1 MTLDNFIANASVIDG
16 LVKNQPTQAGAAS
29 NQRLRELENTEGSFD
44 TALENAVN
52 DSQKEADELSPR
64 ADSFDD
70 GWQNLPSHSPEIA
83 ALLQHIG
90 QGNLNMDTGL
100 EDVKGDSSDI
110 TSALQHMASV
120 QPLWRENAIT
130 QTGLEDVKGDS
141 SDVTLALQ
149 HMASMQLLWRENAIT
164 QAGLEDFEGS
174 VSEAPTFLQ
183 YFGSMQSTGQN
194 VTGQNPGLNDRIP
207 LANPSAPELIS
218 GQLNDAFAGRFTL
231 STELLD
237 LQAPKDNA
245 FRELTGIRSDVPVLS
260 DLAGVKNNSQRPG
273 TLAGGAEIS
282 LQTKEPEVFA
292 TGLATYL
299 RVLKTEGGTEARL
312 QLSPIELGKL
322 AITIQTEGEETRV
335 SFVVENSQARST
347 VESSLPRL
355 RDMLEQSGL
364 SLSDAEVTE
373 KNPNEKDTEYKA
385 DSHNE
390 DSLDDDIQSDKP
402 TTAVS
407 ADSSLLLDAYA

>member
-44 TALENAVN
+44 TALDNAIN
-52 DSQKEADELSPR
+52 DSQKEADELSQR
-64 ADSFDD
+64 ADSFED

-90 QGNLNMDTGL
+90 QRNLNMDTGL

-110 TSALQHMASV
+110 
-120 QPLWRENAIT
+120 
-130 QTGLEDVKGDS
+130 
-141 SDVTLALQ
+141 TLALQ

-183 YFGSMQSTGQN
+183 YFGSMQSMGQN
-194 VTGQNPGLNDRIP
+194 VTGPNSGLNDRSP
-207 LANPSAPELIS
+207 LANPSVPELIS
-218 GQLNDAFAGRFTL
+218 GQLNDPFAGRFTL

-237 LQAPKDNA
+237 LEAPKDNA
-245 FRELTGIRSDVPVLS
+245 FRELTGIRSDVPLLS

-273 TLAGGAEIS
+273 TLGGGAEIS

-390 DSLDDDIQSDKP
+390 DRLDDDIQSDQS

-407 ADSSLLLDAYA
+407 ADSSLLVDAYA

>member
-16 LVKNQPTQAGAAS
+16 LVKNQTTQASAAS

-52 DSQKEADELSPR
+52 DSQKEADELSQR
-64 ADSFDD
+64 ADSFED

-90 QGNLNMDTGL
+90 HGNLNMDTGL

-110 TSALQHMASV
+110 TLALQHMASV
-120 QPLWRENAIT
+120 QP
-130 QTGLEDVKGDS
+130 
-141 SDVTLALQ
+141 
-149 HMASMQLLWRENAIT
+149 LWRENAIT

-183 YFGSMQSTGQN
+183 YFGSMQSMGQN
-194 VTGQNPGLNDRIP
+194 VTGPNSGLNDRSP
-207 LANPSAPELIS
+207 LANPSVPELIS
-218 GQLNDAFAGRFTL
+218 GQLNDPFAGRFTL

-273 TLAGGAEIS
+273 TLGGGAEIS

-390 DSLDDDIQSDKP
+390 DSLDDDIQSDQS

-407 ADSSLLLDAYA
+407 ADSSLLVDAYA

>member
-44 TALENAVN
+44 SALDNAIN
-52 DSQKEADELSPR
+52 DSQKEADELSQR
-64 ADSFDD
+64 AGSFED

-100 EDVKGDSSDI
+100 K
-110 TSALQHMASV
+110 
-120 QPLWRENAIT
+120 
-130 QTGLEDVKGDS
+130 DVKGDS

-194 VTGQNPGLNDRIP
+194 VTGPNPGLNDRSP
-207 LANPSAPELIS
+207 LANPSVPELIS
-218 GQLNDAFAGRFTL
+218 GQLNDPFAGRFTL
-231 STELLD
+231 YTELLD
-237 LQAPKDNA
+237 LEAPKDNA
-245 FRELTGIRSDVPVLS
+245 FRELTGIRSDVPVLG

-373 KNPNEKDTEYKA
+373 KNPNEEDTEYKA

-390 DSLDDDIQSDKP
+390 DSLDDDIQSDQS
-402 TTAVS
+402 TSAVS
-407 ADSSLLLDAYA
+407 ADSSLLVDAYA

>member
-16 LVKNQPTQAGAAS
+16 LVKNQPTQASAAS

-52 DSQKEADELSPR
+52 DSQKEADELSQR
-64 ADSFDD
+64 ADSFED

-110 TSALQHMASV
+110 TLALQHMASV
-120 QPLWRENAIT
+120 QP
-130 QTGLEDVKGDS
+130 
-141 SDVTLALQ
+141 
-149 HMASMQLLWRENAIT
+149 LWRENAIT

-194 VTGQNPGLNDRIP
+194 FTGPNPGLNDRNP
-207 LANPSAPELIS
+207 LANPSTPELIS

-390 DSLDDDIQSDKP
+390 DRLDDDIQSDQS

-407 ADSSLLLDAYA
+407 ADSSLLVDAYA

>member
-16 LVKNQPTQAGAAS
+16 LVKNQPTQASAAS

-52 DSQKEADELSPR
+52 DSQKEADELSQR
-64 ADSFDD
+64 ADSFED

-110 TSALQHMASV
+110 TLALQHMASV
-120 QPLWRENAIT
+120 QP
-130 QTGLEDVKGDS
+130 
-141 SDVTLALQ
+141 
-149 HMASMQLLWRENAIT
+149 LWRENAIT

-183 YFGSMQSTGQN
+183 YFGSMQSMGQN
-194 VTGQNPGLNDRIP
+194 VTGPNSGLNDRSP
-207 LANPSAPELIS
+207 LANPSVPELIS
-218 GQLNDAFAGRFTL
+218 GQLNDPFAGRFTL

-237 LQAPKDNA
+237 LEAPKDNA
-245 FRELTGIRSDVPVLS
+245 FRELTGIRSDVPALS

-390 DSLDDDIQSDKP
+390 DRLDDDIQSDQS

-407 ADSSLLLDAYA
+407 ADSSLLVDAYA

>member
-110 TSALQHMASV
+110 TLALQHMASV
-120 QPLWRENAIT
+120 QP
-130 QTGLEDVKGDS
+130 
-141 SDVTLALQ
+141 
-149 HMASMQLLWRENAIT
+149 LWRENAIT

-207 LANPSAPELIS
+207 LANSSACECVI
-218 GQLNDAFAGRFTL
+218 
-231 STELLD
+231 
-237 LQAPKDNA
+237 
-245 FRELTGIRSDVPVLS
+245 ELT
-260 DLAGVKNNSQRPG
+260 
-273 TLAGGAEIS
+273 
-282 LQTKEPEVFA
+282 
-292 TGLATYL
+292 
-299 RVLKTEGGTEARL
+299 
-312 QLSPIELGKL
+312 
-322 AITIQTEGEETRV
+322 
-335 SFVVENSQARST
+335 
-347 VESSLPRL
+347 
-355 RDMLEQSGL
+355 
-364 SLSDAEVTE
+364 
-373 KNPNEKDTEYKA
+373 
-385 DSHNE
+385 
-390 DSLDDDIQSDKP
+390 
-402 TTAVS
+402 
-407 ADSSLLLDAYA
+407 

>member
-16 LVKNQPTQAGAAS
+16 LVKNQPTQASAAS

-90 QGNLNMDTGL
+90 QGNLNMDTGF

-110 TSALQHMASV
+110 
-120 QPLWRENAIT
+120 
-130 QTGLEDVKGDS
+130 
-141 SDVTLALQ
+141 TLALQ

-207 LANPSAPELIS
+207 LANSSAPELIS
-218 GQLNDAFAGRFTL
+218 GQLNDAFAGRSTL
-231 STELLD
+231 STELPD

-245 FRELTGIRSDVPVLS
+245 FREVTGIRSDVPVLS

-373 KNPNEKDTEYKA
+373 KNPNERDTEYKA

-390 DSLDDDIQSDKP
+390 DRLDDDIQSDQS

-407 ADSSLLLDAYA
+407 ADSSLLVDAYA